1 MLSIRPFTAD
11 DISVGMR
18 LKAQAGWNQLSA
30 DWERMLALQPD
41 GCFVAVEEGMAVG
54 TVMTC
59 VFGGVGWIAMMLVDE
74 RLRGRGIGR
83 SLMERALAFLDA
95 QSVRSVRLDATPLGQ
110 PLYEKLGFTPQYSLS
125 RYAGI
130 PPGNLSRDE
139 IAGVIPAAAAHHE
152 AIFALDRIVTKT
164 DRRKLV
170 SRLLAE
176 HPAFVA
182 PLGSD
187 VSGFLLCRPG
197 SYAVQIGPCI
207 AADWA
212 GIPLLN
218 YAFSRLADRQ
228 VYIDIPCS
236 HFPAAAWALE
246 CGLVVQR
253 KLLRM
258 CRGQLVSEDQDR
270 LWSSSGPELG

>member
-1 MLSIRPFTAD
+1 MLSTRLFTAD
-11 DISVGMR
+11 DVSVGMR
-18 LKAQAGWNQLSA
+18 LKTQAGWNQLPA

-41 GCFVAVEEGMAVG
+41 GCFVAVEQGMPVG

-74 RLRGRGIGR
+74 KLRGRGIGR
-83 SLMERALAFLDA
+83 SLMERALAFLEG
-95 QSVRSVRLDATPLGQ
+95 QNVRSVRLDATPLGQ
-110 PLYEKLGFTPQYSLS
+110 TLYEKLGFAPQYALA

-130 PPGNLSRDE
+130 PQSSMPPDE
-139 IAGVIPAAAAHHE
+139 IASVIPAATVHHE
-152 AIFALDRIVTKT
+152 AIFALDRAVTKT
-164 DRRKLV
+164 DRRKLI

-176 HPAFVA
+176 HPGFVA
-182 PLGSD
+182 ARGADLA
-187 VSGFLLCRPG
+187 GFLLWRPG
-197 SYAVQIGPCI
+197 SQAAQIGPCI

-236 HFPAAAWALE
+236 HSPAAALARQH
-246 CGLVVQR
+246 GLVVQR
-253 KLLRM
+253 ELLRM
-258 CRGQLVSEDQDR
+258 CRGELVCEDDR